1 MTTNIHFH
9 PNGKYA
15 TKFVIPLINAENS
28 IGIKSLLINSTN
40 RTRYSYRMIR
50 YDLTVKNLILLP
62 LSFYKIL
69 RLLFKTRPNSV
80 ISHNTR
86 SSLLPLLS
94 ARLAKVNN
102 IIYFNHGVPYL
113 GYNGL
118 TAKLLRLLESI
129 NCILAT
135 EIISVSSDMAKE
147 LRLITD
153 KKISLINNGSACG
166 IDLQKYCKKK
176 NSSNFF
182 RKKLNIDPKDTIF
195 IFIGRPEIRKGYYF
209 LLDLWARHFF
219 NKMDYKLLLCGSDY
233 SHLRDHVNEVPKN
246 IIPLGFV
253 DDIPDLLLLS
263 DCLILP
269 SIHEGLSYAVLEAMA
284 SRCIVITNH
293 IPGIGNLIE
302 NMKSGYLLETNDEK
316 EYLKKIK
323 SIRHNGVDKKIID
336 AALKVVK
343 KFNRKDHNKAYIDFI
358 NSLGSK

>member
-15 TKFVIPLINAENS
+15 EKFVYPLIDLESS
-28 IGIKSLLINSTN
+28 IGIKSLLINSINPTK
-40 RTRYSYRMIR
+40 YSYRLIR
-50 YDLTVKNLILLP
+50 YDLDVKNLIVLP
-62 LSFYKIL
+62 LSFYRIL
-69 RLLFKTRPNSV
+69 RLLFKTRPKSV

-94 ARLAKVNN
+94 ARIAKVNN

-113 GYNGL
+113 GYKGF
-118 TAKLLRLLESI
+118 TAKILRLLESI
-129 NCILAT
+129 NCLLAT
-135 EIISVSSDMAKE
+135 EIISVSNDMAKE

-166 IDLQKYCKKK
+166 LDLQNYCKKR
-176 NSSNFF
+176 NTSNFF
-182 RKKLNIDPKDTIF
+182 RKKLNIDPKDTVF

-209 LLDLWARHFF
+209 LIDLWTNHFF

-269 SIHEGLSYAVLEAMA
+269 SIHEGLSYAILEAMA
-284 SRCIVITNH
+284 TRCIIITNN
-293 IPGIGNLIE
+293 IPGVGNLIE
-302 NMKSGYLLETNDEK
+302 NMKNGYLLETNDEK
-316 EYLKKIK
+316 AYIKKIK
-323 SIRHNGVDKKIID
+323 SIRYNGIDKKMID
-336 AALKVVK
+336 AALKTVQ

-358 NSLGSK
+358 NSLDPK